1 MDNMD
6 GFPKPSM
13 TFLSLDDAHAE
24 ALAMSFGPA
33 IQLCVVFWGPKE
45 QAKEASSLAGHGK

>member
-1 MDNMD
+1 
-6 GFPKPSM
+6 M
-13 TFLSLDDAHAE
+13 TFAE

-45 QAKEASSLAGHGK
+45 QAKEEASSLAGHG